1 MPTISDQH
9 SSAAQASP
17 QAPGTVQEDQDI
29 LLGRLAVYTK
39 ALSRDKVEN
48 ALRAWQQDAGQQEFG
63 AFLVARNIL
72 AQETLDQL
80 EHTRDDYLRQ
90 QAAANGVA
98 AVKAAEPAATAPAVS
113 AAAAPGNAQVQKS
126 NATRPRP
133 LPQTPNDTAKGNKPV
148 FGSGAPAKKATGADD
163 QSGEP
168 DRLRFGPGVTLPDLL
183 QQTLELGASDLH
195 VHSGAVLRVRLNGE
209 ICKATS
215 AALSPQESEALIK
228 DMLTEAQLGRL
239 EEDFQVDFGFDIPGV
254 GRFRANAYKQ
264 RHGIDAVFRTIK
276 PAPPTLAELGLP
288 EDLERFADLHQGLML
303 FTGPASCGKTST
315 MAAMVNL
322 INQRRSDHILTIED
336 PIEYVHTS
344 ASCNVT
350 QRESGLHTE
359 SHFTALRA
367 ALREDPDVIVI
378 GELRDLESVSLALTA
393 AETGHLV
400 IGTLHTSNA
409 IRTVNRLLAVF
420 PADQQAQIRL
430 MLSES
435 LKVVISQR
443 LVARAD
449 GDGQVV
455 ALEVMINNSAI
466 GNLIRESRTHQIKSV
481 MQTGA
486 GQGQRLLDSSLAEL
500 LRKKVISVKEAIRYA
515 DEPDYFK

>member
-1 MPTISDQH
+1 M
-9 SSAAQASP
+9 
-17 QAPGTVQEDQDI
+17 
-29 LLGRLAVYTK
+29 
-39 ALSRDKVEN
+39 
-48 ALRAWQQDAGQQEFG
+48 
-63 AFLVARNIL
+63 
-72 AQETLDQL
+72 
-80 EHTRDDYLRQ
+80 
-90 QAAANGVA
+90 
-98 AVKAAEPAATAPAVS
+98 
-113 AAAAPGNAQVQKS
+113 
-126 NATRPRP
+126 
-133 LPQTPNDTAKGNKPV
+133 
-148 FGSGAPAKKATGADD
+148 
-163 QSGEP
+163 
-168 DRLRFGPGVTLPDLL
+168 
-183 QQTLELGASDLH
+183 
-195 VHSGAVLRVRLNGE
+195 
-209 ICKATS
+209 
-215 AALSPQESEALIK
+215 
-228 DMLTEAQLGRL
+228 
-239 EEDFQVDFGFDIPGV
+239 
-254 GRFRANAYKQ
+254 
-264 RHGIDAVFRTIK
+264 
-276 PAPPTLAELGLP
+276 
-288 EDLERFADLHQGLML
+288 
-303 FTGPASCGKTST
+303 
-315 MAAMVNL
+315 
-322 INQRRSDHILTIED
+322 IED

-378 GELRDLESVSLALTA
+378 GELRDLDSVSLALTA

-449 GDGQVV
+449 GNGQVV
-455 ALEVMINNSAI
+455 ALEVMINNNAI